1 MAPSVQSNKKRK
13 VAPNGSAAPDKK
25 RKTQATSSKA
35 AAKKKAR
42 RPVSVDSLRWRK
54 ATLPDMTN
62 DAEGFFGLE
71 EIDDVEVIRHE
82 NNTVE
87 FRALESATAKDDDK
101 PDSSKKTGKGQPKT
115 EEHERGDAVDG
126 SDDDEFEGFDDEPS
140 QAPIPSPD
148 PPAQGDAEDET
159 SAAGEEEGQDPKGGD
174 SIDAEISKP
183 LKKKEKKKKKVAV
196 ETEEDL
202 ALESNVFN
210 ALVDTAEEPEEEVD
224 VTDWKG
230 LGLSPQILAAL
241 SKLKFSKPTQIQAA
255 VVPHILAGNDVIGKA
270 STGSG
275 KTLAF
280 GIPIVEKWLQMK
292 SEQEE
297 TTEPAEKEEEIE
309 GESTIKSPL
318 ALILSPTRE
327 LAHQLTEHI
336 KNLCAGLPTSP
347 YVCSVTGGLSVQKQ
361 QRQLV
366 KADIVIGTPGRLWEV
381 LSSSSDLMQSFRGIG
396 YLVVDEA
403 DRLLTEGHFKEAS
416 EILSALDRV
425 EVEEDGEESEPS
437 PRQTLVFSA
446 TFHKGLQQKL
456 AGKGRFN
463 LMTEQDSM
471 EYLLKKLNFREEKPK
486 FIDVNPVSQMAEG
499 LKEGLV
505 ECGAM
510 EKDLYLYA
518 LLLFYPTART
528 LVFTNSISSARRIT
542 PMLQN
547 LNLSAFA
554 LHSQMPQKARLRSIE
569 RFTVA
574 PKGKSSILIATDV
587 AARGLDIPGVDLVV
601 HYHVPRAADTYVHR
615 SGRTARAQQTG
626 LSILLSAPE
635 EVTPTRRLIA
645 KVHSQRDG
653 GSSKPSRKNFFVQS
667 VEMDRKLVGRLKPR
681 LTLAKKIADAQL
693 AKEKGNKEDDWMR
706 NAAEELG
713 VEYDSDE
720 IENVGKWGGRGS
732 GRQKKAEEAR
742 GLTKAEL
749 AALRAELRELLSKR
763 VNTGVSEKYIAT
775 GMVDVDELLRGAQG
789 DFLGRV
795 EGLDIASL

>member
-1 MAPSVQSNKKRK
+1 MVSNTQPNKKRK
-13 VAPNGSAAPDKK
+13 GDAGGTAAPGKK
-25 RKTQATSSKA
+25 RKTHTTSSKTNN
-35 AAKKKAR
+35 KKAR
-42 RPVSVDSLRWRK
+42 RAVGVNSLKWRK
-54 ATLPDMTN
+54 TTLPEMTN

-82 NNTVE
+82 DNTIE
-87 FRALESATAKDDDK
+87 FRALESAVVEDDENKSVPRTSQKGK
-101 PDSSKKTGKGQPKT
+101 PNVNKKVEEDITG
-115 EEHERGDAVDG
+115 
-126 SDDDEFEGFDDEPS
+126 DDEFEGFDDEPTEPITA
-140 QAPIPSPD
+140 APE
-148 PPAQGDAEDET
+148 PAAQEELADEPAVSST
-159 SAAGEEEGQDPKGGD
+159 SAEH
-174 SIDAEISKP
+174 KP
-183 LKKKEKKKKKVAV
+183 ESEDTNSTETAKPTKKKDKKEKKKKPAV
-196 ETEEDL
+196 EVENDQ

-210 ALVDTAEEPEEEVD
+210 ALVDTTEEPEEEVD
-224 VTDWKG
+224 VTDWQG
-230 LGLSPQILAAL
+230 LGLSPQVLTAL

-255 VVPHILAGNDVIGKA
+255 AIPQVIAGHDVIGKA

-280 GIPIVEKWLQMK
+280 GIPIVEKWLQTRSDQK
-292 SEQEE
+292 DAPSDKKDE
-297 TTEPAEKEEEIE
+297 TAEDEASSK
-309 GESTIKSPL
+309 TPL

-336 KNLCAGLPTSP
+336 KNLCSGLEQSP
-347 YVCSVTGGLSVQKQ
+347 YVCSVTGGLSVHKQ
-361 QRQLV
+361 QRQLA

-381 LSSSSDLMQSFRGIG
+381 LSSSSDVMQSFRHIS

-416 EILSALDRV
+416 EILSALDRL
-425 EVEEDGEESEPS
+425 EIEEDGEESEQS

-456 AGKGRFN
+456 AGKGKYN

-471 EYLLKKLNFREEKPK
+471 EYLLKKLNFRDEKPK

-510 EKDLYLYA
+510 DKDLYLYA
-518 LLLFYPTART
+518 LLLLYPTART
-528 LVFTNSISSARRIT
+528 LVFSNSISSARRIT

-547 LNLSAFA
+547 LGLSAFA

-569 RFTVA
+569 RFTA
-574 PKGKSSILIATDV
+574 GPKGIASILIATDV
-587 AARGLDIPGVDLVV
+587 AARGLDIPGVDLVI

-635 EVTPTRRLIA
+635 EVIPTRRLIA
-645 KVHSQRDG
+645 KVHSRRDAKK
-653 GSSKPSRKNFFVQS
+653 SNSKNFFVQS
-667 VEMDRKLVGRLKPR
+667 VDMDRKLVNRLKPR

-713 VEYDSDE
+713 VDYDSDD
-720 IENVGKWGGRGS
+720 IDSQNIGKWGGRGS

-742 GLTKAEL
+742 SLTKAEM

-775 GMVDVDELLRGAQG
+775 GLMDVDELLRGAKG

-795 EGLDIASL
+795 EGLDIATL